1 MASHSLR
8 RAPSFIRCSKPHAV
22 WSTVPRKQ
30 PHLTQVPLTS
40 WCCNIS
46 LPLPIRFQGNQR
58 TPFLPNLYSLA
69 QPGHAIL
76 YLVMLLPFSPW
87 HLDLHDINNLL
98 VYLLFASLE
107 CKFTEH
113 RDFAL
118 FTVLFS
124 EPRFTV
130 RIQIIFID
138 WMNKY
143 EYCHIRL

>member
-8 RAPSFIRCSKPHAV
+8 RPPSFIRCSKPHAIK
-22 WSTVPRKQ
+22 SPVPRKQ
-30 PHLTQVPLTS
+30 PHLTQVLLTF

-46 LPLPIRFQGNQR
+46 LPLTIRCQGNQR
-58 TPFLPNLYSLA
+58 RPFLSNLSSLA

-76 YLVMLLPFSPW
+76 HLVMLLHFFSW
-87 HLDLHDINNLL
+87 HLELHDINNLL
-98 VYLLFASLE
+98 VYLLSALLE

-130 RIQIIFID
+130 SFQIIFAD
-138 WMNKY
+138 
-143 EYCHIRL
+143 